1 VTDLIRSRGLSA
13 EHDMEDP
20 DCECEACTPDDI
32 VTRLCVAART
42 APVSEAPL
50 LNEAA
55 QTIWN
60 LRHGYGG

>member
-1 VTDLIRSRGLSA
+1 MRRRGLDV

-20 DCECEACTPDDI
+20 DCECDACTPDDI
-32 VTRLCVAART
+32 VTRLRVAAREPD
-42 APVSEAPL
+42 ACEL
-50 LNEAA
+50 LREAA